1 MRTLF
6 FRPAGTD
13 SKTEERLMS
22 LNKSKYIVQKEEAQI
37 LFLDGKTIKDVA
49 EHLRVSVST
58 AWKIRKQL
66 KSEGIIK

>member
-1 MRTLF
+1 
-6 FRPAGTD
+6 
-13 SKTEERLMS
+13 MS